1 MDFANRNNTA
11 NKFVCPSDRQLA
23 LRAKLKAG
31 WSSSKT
37 NEPLRP
43 DEQEAIISVIRR
55 NEEIEIAERQ
65 RVGRLVERV
74 EKIKLHAVERGP
86 NCCRLCGDAFGL
98 LRPQRIIC
106 EDCRKSVC
114 TKCSV
119 DINIRYHNSERT
131 REIWLCRICSETREM
146 WKKSGAWFFKGLPN
160 YDMPVRSLSATNTP
174 TATPIAGGA
183 GGKAASALG
192 RSLHA
197 TPTRAARIKKL
208 TIRVNDS
215 SSSSSSGGGG
225 GGNSSASGQ
234 SEPEEEDQPD
244 QGTKP
249 GTAAAAAAAG
259 SQRLQRDESFR
270 LRAYGSIRSF
280 IDGGER
286 KLSNSFLFGRQG
298 NARQADSQ
306 DYDNISTASTVAQ
319 LRREGSFLRRSS
331 VSSSWSFS
339 DSSGSG
345 NSATHNQTPQQQQQQ
360 QKQQQHQQQQQQQQH
375 CRDPLLGWLEIA
387 ISYRESFHSLD
398 CTMVRARDL
407 PAMDAAGLADPYCK
421 LNIVTPEGHTKY
433 TRWQRTKT
441 VHKTRNPDFNETL
454 QFVGVEPEELGNSL
468 LYVALFDDDKYG
480 HDFLG
485 AAKICLSTVHST
497 SQYRISVPLGVEDQ
511 YSTEAELAQSWPN
524 GKMLIS
530 LCYNTKRRALVV
542 NVKQCINLLA
552 MDNNGSSDPFVKLQ
566 LKPDVHKNK
575 KHKTSVK
582 WRTLNPIYNEEFYFE
597 ASPHDLNKEML
608 ILTVWDKDLGKSNDF
623 LGSLQLGA
631 QSKGDRLQQWLDCIR
646 LPDHFHEKWHCL
658 APDNPTH

>member
-1 MDFANRNNTA
+1 MDFQNRNNTA

-31 WSSSKT
+31 WSSSKSS
-37 NEPLRP
+37 EPLRP
-43 DEQEAIISVIRR
+43 EEQEAIISVIRR
-55 NEEIEIAERQ
+55 NEEIEVAERQ

-74 EKIKLHAVERGP
+74 EKIKQHAVERGP
-86 NCCRLCGDAFGL
+86 NCCRLCGDTFGI
-98 LRPQRIIC
+98 LRPQRILC
-106 EDCRKSVC
+106 EDCRQSVC
-114 TKCSV
+114 AKCSV
-119 DINIRYHNSERT
+119 DINIRYHTSERT

-146 WKKSGAWFFKGLPN
+146 WKKSGAWFFKGLPK
-160 YDMPVRSLSATNTP
+160 YDMPRSAS
-174 TATPIAGGA
+174 ATPIPNPGLPGSMAGDA
-183 GGKAASALG
+183 IRAVSVQ
-192 RSLHA
+192 SCHA
-197 TPTRAARIKKL
+197 TPTRPARVKKL

-215 SSSSSSGGGG
+215 SSSSSGHSDPEDEVDAGNGLSVGGANGDVAKGMSSG
-225 GGNSSASGQ
+225 
-234 SEPEEEDQPD
+234 
-244 QGTKP
+244 
-249 GTAAAAAAAG
+249 
-259 SQRLQRDESFR
+259 RLQREDSFR

-286 KLSNSFLFGRQG
+286 KLSNSFFFGRQQSQ
-298 NARQADSQ
+298 RPSECPEYDSV
-306 DYDNISTASTVAQ
+306 SMSK
-319 LRREGSFLRRSS
+319 LRRESSFLRRGS
-331 VSSSWSFS
+331 VSSSWSIS

-345 NSATHNQTPQQQQQQ
+345 SGNSGNSQSQSQF
-360 QKQQQHQQQQQQQQH
+360 QQHQQQQQH

-387 ISYRESFHSLD
+387 ISYREAFHSLD
-398 CTMVRARDL
+398 CTMMRARDL
-407 PAMDAAGLADPYCK
+407 PAMDSSGLTDPYCK
-421 LNIVTPEGHTKY
+421 LNIITPEAHTKY

-441 VHKTRNPDFNETL
+441 VHKTRNPEFNETL

-485 AAKICLSTVHST
+485 AAKVCLSTVHST

-511 YSTEAELAQSWPN
+511 YSNAAEMAQNWPN
-524 GKMLIS
+524 GKMLLS

-542 NVKQCINLLA
+542 NVKQCINLMA
-552 MDNNGSSDPFVKLQ
+552 MDNNGSSDPFVKIQ
-566 LKPDVHKNK
+566 LKPDAHKNK

-658 APDNPTH
+658 APENPAH